1 MRKCK
6 FFNVVFLYF
15 FRYYFHYLND
25 EGISYMCLC
34 ESEYP
39 KETAFVFLEDLKEK
53 FFNKFTPSDVEREKA
68 YSKFFSETFNPILK
82 ERMIYFNRNPEAHD
96 SLRDLKKGVI
106 MYRDNVVKA
115 NDILIER
122 GEKINLVVKK
132 ADSLRQESG
141 SYYSSV
147 SINIFF

>member
-1 MRKCK
+1 
-6 FFNVVFLYF
+6 
-15 FRYYFHYLND
+15 
-25 EGISYMCLC
+25 MCLC
-34 ESEYP
+34 ESDFP
-39 KETAFVFLEDLKEK
+39 KETAFVFLEDLSEK
-53 FFNKFTPSDVEREKA
+53 FFNKFTPNDVEREKA

-82 ERMIYFNRNPEAHD
+82 ERMIYFNRNPDAQD

-106 MYRDNVVKA
+106 NYRDNVIKA

-132 ADSLRQESG
+132 ADSLRHESG

-147 SINIFF
+147 SSFNINSCKHVYKY

>member
-1 MRKCK
+1 
-6 FFNVVFLYF
+6 
-15 FRYYFHYLND
+15 
-25 EGISYMCLC
+25 MCLC

-39 KETAFVFLEDLKEK
+39 KETAFVFLEDLSKIFCDK
-53 FFNKFTPSDVEREKA
+53 FNPDEIAREKA

-82 ERMIYFNRNPEAHD
+82 ERMIYFNRNPEVPD
-96 SLRDLKKGVI
+96 SLRDLKKGV
-106 MYRDNVVKA
+106 MNYKDNVMKA

-141 SYYSSV
+141 SYFSSV
-147 SINIFF
+147 SIHIFF